1 MTWGTD
7 LWDQYDNIDKHTLSG
22 LDLME
27 RYVKF
32 VKERTEIEQSYAKQL
47 RSLTKKYR
55 RGTKDEAE
63 FKYTNHQAFQDIL
76 TELNDYAGQRE
87 VVAENM
93 TVNICAELTKILHEL
108 KQERKSHL
116 SDAKK
121 AQQNLESTF
130 KQLES
135 SKKRFEKEQKEA
147 EKAGQQAEKAEQDSN
162 STKLDVDKAKQHAH
176 MRTHAADECK
186 NDYAAQLQ
194 KYNKEQNQFYYTEIP
209 NIFNNLQDMDE
220 RRIRKLSE
228 AYARFAD
235 TEKQVMP
242 IITKCLD
249 GINMASSRT
258 NEKQDSQ
265 LFVDQHKSGLVPPA
279 EVEFEDYSQGIK
291 AASSDN
297 TLNMPKVRIK
307 DFFNKRK
314 HKNSREDKSTPPPA
328 EDFSHLPPEQRK
340 KRLQQKVDD
349 ISKDLQKEI
358 DQSEALEKMRGVYE
372 QNSALG
378 DPSSLEPQIQQTSQ
392 NVGRLRG
399 ELAKYE
405 TWLNEAGGV
414 LESINS
420 QINNNFNSS
429 AGGTVIA
436 GPTLQDPGV
445 YEDGFYEEFDDD
457 EPEVPLGQCSALYHF
472 DGTSDGTICMQEG
485 EQLSVMESDQGDGW
499 MRVRRVNGDEG
510 YVPSSYINMN

>member
-7 LWDQYDNIDKHTLSG
+7 LWDQYDNIDKHTQSG

-27 RYVKF
+27 RYIKF

-47 RSLTKKYR
+47 RSLTKKYSR
-55 RGTKDEAE
+55 RGGKDEAE
-63 FKYTNHQAFQDIL
+63 FKYTNHHAFQDIL

-87 VVAENM
+87 VVAETM

-116 SDAKK
+116 ADAKK

-135 SKKRFEKEQKEA
+135 SKKRFEKEWKEA
-147 EKAGQQAEKAEQDSN
+147 EKANQQAEKAEHDSS
-162 STKLDVDKAKQHAH
+162 STKADVDKAKQQAH
-176 MRTHAADECK
+176 MRTHIADECK

-194 KYNKEQNQFYYTEIP
+194 KYNKEQNHFYYSEIP
-209 NIFNNLQDMDE
+209 SIFNNLQDLDE
-220 RRIRKLSE
+220 RRIRKQAE
-228 AYARFAD
+228 GYALFAD

-242 IITKCLD
+242 IINKCLD
-249 GINMASSRT
+249 GINMASSKT

-265 LFVDQHKSGLVPPA
+265 VFVEQHKTGLAPPA
-279 EVEFEDYSQGIK
+279 DVEFEDYSQGIR
-291 AASSDN
+291 AANSEN

-314 HKNSREDKSTPPPA
+314 HKAPPA

-349 ISKDLQKEI
+349 IAKELQKEM

-372 QNSALG
+372 KNAQLG
-378 DPSSLEPQIQQTSQ
+378 DPSSLEPQIQQTAQS
-392 NVGRLRG
+392 VGRLKG
-399 ELAKYE
+399 EMSKYE
-405 TWLNEAGGV
+405 AWLSEAGGV
-414 LESINS
+414 LENISS
-420 QINNNFNSS
+420 QINNNLNSS
-429 AGGTVIA
+429 AGSIVIP
-436 GPTLQDPGV
+436 GPTLQDPAV
-445 YEDGFYEEFDDD
+445 YEDGFYEDFDDD
-457 EPEVPLGQCSALYHF
+457 EPEVPLGQCFALYSF
-472 DGTSDGTICMQEG
+472 DGSSEGTICVQEG
-485 EQLSVMESDQGDGW
+485 EQLSVMEADQGDGW

-510 YVPSSYINMN
+510 YVPTSYIKIN